1 MSQFP
6 KQKLHIAISQINS
19 VLGDYAA
26 NMQKHLEYI
35 EKAIEAKADVVLFPE
50 LSLTGYSLKDAVY
63 DVAITDRD
71 DKLASFLKLS
81 KQITIIVG
89 LVELSHRF
97 EIFNTLL
104 IFEEGSLKSKH
115 RKVYLPTYGLFEE
128 ERYFSSGNRFRA
140 FDSRFGRFGILI
152 CEDMWHPTSGVILA
166 QDGASLIFVAAA
178 GIARGMDAESKP
190 ENVMVWESL
199 NRSLAIST
207 TSYVIFANRVGVED
221 GLMFWGGSEVI
232 EPSGNRLAKAGY
244 FQEEQLVVQIDLL
257 KLKHARINTTLLSDE
272 KLDVVIDELTRIKKE
287 RKEY

>member
-6 KQKLHIAISQINS
+6 KQKLTIAISQINT
-19 VLGDYAA
+19 VLGDYAG
-26 NMQKHLEYI
+26 NMHKHLEYI

-63 DVAITDRD
+63 DVAIGDRD
-71 DKLASFLKLS
+71 DKLIPFLKLS
-81 KQITIIVG
+81 KKITIIVG
-89 LVELSHRF
+89 LVELSNRF

-104 IFEEGSLKSKH
+104 IFEEGSLIAKH

-232 EPSGNRLAKAGY
+232 EPSGSRLAKAGY
-244 FQEEQLVVQIDLL
+244 FQEEQLIVQIDLL
-257 KLKHARINTTLLSDE
+257 KLKHTRINTTLLSDE
-272 KLDVVIDELTRIKKE
+272 KLDVVIEELTRIKKE